1 MMINVECATQ
11 KDYQKFQ
18 ELQRRFVYLGSTELR
33 DEPTVDKAT
42 FDDYVSRESMMVAY
56 EGDTLVG
63 YAFVD
68 GYDDGICSIRE
79 IFVDPKYQH
88 KGYGKQI
95 VQKIREEAKASG
107 FEKLQVVSL
116 WMETDNF
123 WMMKCGFR
131 PDEGGY
137 LVQKIN

>member
-11 KDYQKFQ
+11 KDYAKFE
-18 ELQRRFVYLGSTELR
+18 ELQKRFIYLGSKETR
-33 DEPTVDKAT
+33 SEPSVDKKT

-88 KGYGKQI
+88 KGYGKTI
-95 VQKIREEAKASG
+95 VQKIREEAKLSG
-107 FEKLQVVSL
+107 FKKLQVFSL
-116 WMETDNF
+116 MIETDNF

-131 PDEGGY
+131 PDEDGY
-137 LVQKIN
+137 LVQEIN

>member
-1 MMINVECATQ
+1 MKIKVECATP
-11 KDYQKFQ
+11 KDYAKFE
-18 ELQRRFVYLGSTELR
+18 ELQKRFIYLGSNEIR
-33 DEPTVDKAT
+33 KEPSVDRKT

-79 IFVDPKYQH
+79 IFVDPVHQH
-88 KGYGKQI
+88 KGYGRAI
-95 VQKIREEAKASG
+95 VQKIREEAKLCG
-107 FEKLQVVSL
+107 FEMLQVFSV
-116 WMETDNF
+116 MIETDNF

-131 PDEGGY
+131 PDEAGY